1 MSCEPII
8 IFLLTKIRPVVV
20 WPDISSPAQSLASV
34 IKVPSN
40 SCLPRLAFCSFCL
53 GSFGDSSGSLRQ
65 HMNAKAR
72 QRRTI
77 RSPAKNVKMLDK
89 RKHHHFRTWRQSSK
103 GASVVINSSSQ
114 PDIPYQI
121 VTGIFC
127 YFMSFTFINHWT
139 SLSPLQKSLA
149 GMLSMCGAF
158 VIYGADF
165 VTFSPAAD
173 RVWCVSTMASTTS
186 NNTVHTWTFICYLVL
201 QFASLDRFLCRLY
214 FTMSLG

>member
-1 MSCEPII
+1 MAVTNQPSEANEPYIVGGKVE
-8 IFLLTKIRPVVV
+8 FQLTKILPVVV

-72 QRRTI
+72 QRRTM

-89 RKHHHFRTWRQSSK
+89 RKHHHFRSWRHSSI

-127 YFMSFTFINHWT
+127 YFMSSTFPNHWT
-139 SLSPLQKSLA
+139 FLSATK
-149 GMLSMCGAF
+149 
-158 VIYGADF
+158 
-165 VTFSPAAD
+165 
-173 RVWCVSTMASTTS
+173 
-186 NNTVHTWTFICYLVL
+186 
-201 QFASLDRFLCRLY
+201 
-214 FTMSLG
+214 